1 MMGLGDEEERNAVAS
16 SCPLACSWVLMF
28 TWLSSLTDPSHPL
41 PRVLPS
47 GPPAW
52 ATPKAWWGR
61 TECPS
66 NSAKE
71 INRNILAGYFL
82 LHPFASSCPG
92 EG

>member
-1 MMGLGDEEERNAVAS
+1 
-16 SCPLACSWVLMF
+16 MF
-28 TWLSSLTDPSHPL
+28 TWLSFLTYPSHPL

-82 LHPFASSCPG
+82 LHPFAPSCPG
-92 EG
+92 EGRQLAPSEPKTPGRPTSLRGPH